1 MVQPANYNIDVQS
14 PFQAFAQ
21 GAQLGTGL
29 AEIQARRQAQE
40 QDVIRQQQLNQA
52 VQTLNANPNP
62 TAKDYQQLSFLLPPA
77 QMKSVLDVFQA
88 GTKEQQD
95 NQIAFSGKVLSAF
108 TAGQPQIG
116 IDLLTE
122 RATAE
127 ENRGN
132 KAQAKAFRDYA
143 ELARLNPNAAQK
155 TIGVMLA
162 SLPGGDKIIE
172 STIKAQTGPATVSKA
187 EAEAVGAQLETANKP
202 LQLQLG
208 NIKTQADINNI
219 QSQITDRTRRL
230 NLDQDRLTGDVQ
242 KTLIELAQKQGTL
255 EPSAVK
261 IVNDSVVASIG
272 LEQAAGKTLD
282 LATKIEQAAGTAG
295 IAAKFSET
303 LKSISGNQ
311 DAVTQLRNEYSRLR
325 NTAAIKALPPG
336 VATDKDIE
344 LALKGIPPETAN
356 AATQASFLRGMAK
369 MQQYEAATESAK
381 SEWVNSTGNLG
392 RSKSDIEI
400 GGIRVPKGTTFPEFA
415 RQFMDQRAQDLAAT
429 QANTAV
435 GGRSYMRYANPQ
447 AGQ

>member
-29 AEIQARRQAQE
+29 AEIQARRLAQE
-40 QDVIRQQQLNQA
+40 QDVLRQQQLNQA

-187 EAEAVGAQLETANKP
+187 ESEATGARLEVANLPTKID
-202 LQLQLG
+202 LE
-208 NIKTQADINNI
+208 NKNTRSII
-219 QSQITDRTRRL
+219 QNRSDQL
-230 NLDQDRLTGDVQ
+230 NLDRDRLTGDVQ
-242 KTLIELAQKQGTL
+242 AKLL
-255 EPSAVK
+255 EYGQRDTKLDDSAIK
-261 IVNDSVVASIG
+261 IINTAVPTSIA
-272 LEQAAGKTLD
+272 LEQAAGNTID
-282 LATKIEQAAGTAG
+282 LANKIEQAAGTSG
-295 IAAKFSET
+295 IAGKFSET
-303 LKSISGNQ
+303 LKSITGNQ
-311 DAVTQLRNEYSRLR
+311 DAVTQLKNEYTRIR
-325 NTAAIKALPPG
+325 NSAAIKSLPPG

-344 LALKGIPPETAN
+344 LALKGIPPENAN
-356 AATQASFLRGMAK
+356 PAVIASFLRGMAK
-369 MQQYEAATESAK
+369 MQQYEAASEGAK
-381 SEWVNSTGNLG
+381 ADWVFSNGNLG
-392 RSKSDIEI
+392 RAKSDINI
-400 GGIRVPKGTTFPEFA
+400 GGIKVPKGSSFIDFS
-415 RQFMDQRAQDLAAT
+415 RQFIDQKAKDLGVARANAKTSSGA
-429 QANTAV
+429 
-435 GGRSYMRYANPQ
+435 SYMKYANP

>member
-40 QDVIRQQQLNQA
+40 QDVIRQQQLSQA

-62 TAKDYQQLSFLLPPA
+62 TAKDYQRLSFLLPPA

-88 GTKEQQD
+88 GSKEQQD
-95 NQIAFSGKVLSAF
+95 QQLKFSGQVLSAF
-108 TAGQPQIG
+108 TSGQSKVG
-116 IDLLTE
+116 IDLLNNQ
-122 RATAE
+122 AIAL
-127 ENRGN
+127 ENSGN
-132 KAQAKAFRDYA
+132 KAQADAYRTYA
-143 ELARLNPNAAQK
+143 KLAEINPGAAQK
-155 TIGVMLA
+155 TIGIMLA

-172 STIKAQTGPATVSKA
+172 STTKAQLAPSQVSKS
-187 EAEAVGAQLETANKP
+187 EAEAVSQQLETANKP
-202 LQLQLG
+202 LALALG
-208 NIKTQADINNI
+208 NVKTQADINNI
-219 QSQITDRTRRL
+219 QSQIVDRTRRL

-242 KTLIELAQKQGTL
+242 KTLLELAQKQGAL

-261 IVNDSVVASIG
+261 IINDSVVASIG
-272 LEQAAGKTLD
+272 LEQAASKTLD
-282 LATKIEQAAGTAG
+282 LATKIEQAAGTSG
-295 IAAKFSET
+295 VIGKFSEN
-303 LKSISGNQ
+303 LKSISGKQ

-415 RQFMDQRAQDLAAT
+415 RQFMDQRAEDLAAT

>member
-1 MVQPANYNIDVQS
+1 
-14 PFQAFAQ
+14 
-21 GAQLGTGL
+21 
-29 AEIQARRQAQE
+29 
-40 QDVIRQQQLNQA
+40 
-52 VQTLNANPNP
+52 
-62 TAKDYQQLSFLLPPA
+62 
-77 QMKSVLDVFQA
+77 MKSVLDVFQA
-88 GTKEQQD
+88 GSKDQQD
-95 NQIAFSGKVLSAF
+95 QQLKFSGQVLSAF
-108 TAGQPQIG
+108 TSGQSKVG
-116 IDLLTE
+116 IDLLNNQ
-122 RATAE
+122 ALAL
-127 ENRGN
+127 ENSGN
-132 KAQAKAFRDYA
+132 RAQADAYRTYA
-143 ELARLNPNAAQK
+143 KLAEINPGAAQK
-155 TIGVMLA
+155 TIGIMLA

-172 STIKAQTGPATVSKA
+172 STTKAQLAPSQVSKS
-187 EAEAVGAQLETANKP
+187 ETEAVSAQLETANKP
-202 LQLQLG
+202 LALALG

-242 KTLIELAQKQGTL
+242 KTLLELAQKQGTL

-261 IVNDSVVASIG
+261 IINDSVVASIG

-295 IAAKFSET
+295 LAGKFSET

-325 NTAAIKALPPG
+325 NSAAIKALPPG

-392 RSKSDIEI
+392 RSKTDIEI